1 MKKEK
6 RDYVA
11 PDTEVKHVEIE
22 SAICAS
28 SGDDVDISAQAPG
41 STIKPQEVNAEFET
55 DNNFLDGANKAGWD

>member
-28 SGDDVDISAQAPG
+28 SGENVDMTAQAPG
-41 STIKPQEVNAEFET
+41 SSIKPQEVNSEFET
-55 DNNFLDGANKAGWD
+55 DNNFFENNSSWD